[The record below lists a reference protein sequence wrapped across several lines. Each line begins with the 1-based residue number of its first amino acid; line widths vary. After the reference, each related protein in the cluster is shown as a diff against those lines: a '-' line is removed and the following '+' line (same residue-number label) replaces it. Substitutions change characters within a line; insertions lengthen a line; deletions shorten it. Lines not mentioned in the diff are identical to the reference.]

1 MGMAKSRQRPLPP
14 YVDIEL
20 TSEQVDQVV
29 EETVEAALSGKGTR
43 HYPQRGRP
51 SLTGKPATSPHVGFR
66 VSPELREQADALARR
81 RGISLSQLAREALEH
96 YVKDA

>member
-1 MGMAKSRQRPLPP
+1 MMARRRRSLPP
-14 YVDIEL
+14 YIDIGL
-20 TSEQVDQVV
+20 TDEQVDQIV
-29 EETVEAALSGKGTR
+29 EETVEAALSGKGTW

-51 SLTGKPATSPHVGFR
+51 SLTGKAAASPHVGFR

-96 YVKDA
+96 YVEGA

>member
-1 MGMAKSRQRPLPP
+1 MAKSRKRPLPP
-14 YVDIEL
+14 YVDIDL
-20 TSEQVDQVV
+20 TDEQVDAIV
-29 EETVEAALSGKGTR
+29 EETVEAALSGHGTW

-51 SLTGKPATSPHVGFR
+51 SLTGKAATSPHVGFR

-96 YVKDA
+96 YVKGA